1 MTKKKKYKVYKR
13 KEKKVKPSELCSIV
27 QPTTAVLP
35 VHWVAHPDLPPFL
48 LNRIEAPTGH
58 PAHAWTAQEK
68 IDCAAAMKK
77 IIERE
82 KQGGSILTE
91 CTQAV

>member
-13 KEKKVKPSELCSIV
+13 KEKKPKPSELCSIV
-27 QPTTAVLP
+27 QPTTDELP
-35 VHWVAHPDLPPFL
+35 FPWVAHPELPPFL

-58 PAHAWTAQEK
+58 PARTWTAQEK

-82 KQGGSILTE
+82 KHGDSILTE
-91 CTQAV
+91 CSLIV